1 MGEPQ
6 ACRGRARRA
15 TPGAL
20 AWPCHAGHG
29 HAGRA
34 RARVGAARWAR
45 ERTPRT
51 AVHRGRDELGA
62 GLHTRPGTV
71 SSRAALG
78 CKPRRAG
85 LATLGSC
92 VPAPGLTAP
101 GCRAPT
107 LRRATTPSYA
117 HDNEEE
123 GHRKE
128 RSRVEGLP
136 R

>member
-34 RARVGAARWAR
+34 RARAGAARRAGD
-45 ERTPRT
+45 RTPRT
-51 AVHRGRDELGA
+51 VVHRDCDELGA
-62 GLHTRPGTV
+62 GLYAGPGTM
-71 SSRAALG
+71 SSRAAPG
-78 CKPRRAG
+78 YVPHRAE
-85 LATLGSC
+85 LATS
-92 VPAPGLTAP
+92 
-101 GCRAPT
+101 GCRAPA

-117 HDNEEE
+117 HDNEGE

-128 RSRVEGLP
+128 RSRAEGLP